1 MASLPISV
9 IHLDDQFLV
18 GPALDL
24 TLYAADLTQPEFDAL
39 FGLYQALCPDDRR
52 TRWKVAEDFFYQP
65 YREAGTETSLNSPAM
80 ERFRYRVAN
89 GWRAEFRV
97 WDGRAEE
104 TWSFA
109 CYRLPRTADLPPAAF
124 YRFLLPATADPAILR
139 RAAETVV
146 RSVPL
151 LSGHGGY
158 TLLYDGSRLST
169 AFNRIYPLARRYWGL
184 DVEHLN
190 STMRLMRGG
199 IKGVSWLTLIG
210 PGFLEKLGGSQAFAA
225 LAEGEIS
232 VTAGMGGMLIAAG
245 PVPLVLDQNRP
256 SPELS
261 RYQRIA
267 QAAEPVFLPEFP
279 DLPGRFLVEGNSSA
293 WQRRFLEPGEWRR

>member
-52 TRWKVAEDFFYQP
+52 TWWKVAEDFFYQP
-65 YREAGTETSLNSPAM
+65 YREGGREASLNSPAM
-80 ERFRYRVAN
+80 ERYRYRVAN

-146 RSVPL
+146 GSVPL

-210 PGFLEKLGGSQAFAA
+210 PKFLEKLGGPAA
-225 LAEGEIS
+225 IGPLEEADTPVSIAQGGAL
-232 VTAGMGGMLIAAG
+232 VTSGTT
-245 PVPLVLDQNRP
+245 PTWLDQNRP
-256 SPELS
+256 GPETG
-261 RYQRIA
+261 RYQRVA
-267 QAAEPVFLPEFP
+267 RALEALFLPDFP
-279 DLPGRFLVEGNSSA
+279 DLPGRFTAEGNSSG
-293 WQRRFLEPGEWRR
+293 WFRRFLQPRGWR